1 MNGPKDLRAW
11 IELLRREGELVEI
24 TQEVDP
30 YLEITEIADRVL
42 KGGGPA
48 LLFSNVKGSR
58 IPLLINQ
65 FGTER
70 RMLLAM
76 GRDDFD
82 SIGDEIGELLELK
95 PPDGLKDKVRT
106 LKRLKGVA
114 DARPK
119 VVRSGACQEVV
130 WPEPDLDL
138 LPIQFQWPD
147 DGGPFM
153 TLANIITKDPV
164 TGGRNVGMYRLQKHS
179 KNELGL
185 HLSLIHI

>member
-114 DARPK
+114 DARP
-119 VVRSGACQEVV
+119 GAARPLAGTRGGALATVPLTPKLEYVM
-130 WPEPDLDL
+130 PIELAALMSPPPP
-138 LPIQFQWPD
+138 LPRWCPK
-147 DGGPFM
+147 
-153 TLANIITKDPV
+153 TLP
-164 TGGRNVGMYRLQKHS
+164 LP
-179 KNELGL
+179 
-185 HLSLIHI
+185 